1 MPRIESVLTYLL
13 VPLLLNGI
21 GVQGSVVASR
31 YIHNRMLEFAAQ
43 HKIEPIIEK
52 FPMTEEAINR
62 AMDKL
67 DDGNVRY
74 RGVFVAQ

>member
-1 MPRIESVLTYLL
+1 
-13 VPLLLNGI
+13 
-21 GVQGSVVASR
+21 
-31 YIHNRMLEFAAQ
+31 MLEFAAE

-52 FPMTEEAINR
+52 FPMTEEAING

-67 DDGNVRY
+67 RDGNVRY